1 MLFTVLP
8 LLLGCMLVLP
18 DGSSGQQLVCPVEVL
33 VNISSSDNNVLVFA
47 NFPPDSDSPDVSYD
61 PGALGAWYDI
71 ASGIINTIQPGS
83 VTEGIGSTKCH
94 VIYLLWSYWYISSYH
109 RCHCANYKGTK
120 SD

>member
-1 MLFTVLP
+1 MVLP
-8 LLLGCMLVLP
+8 ER
-18 DGSSGQQLVCPVEVL
+18 SSGQQLVCPIEAL
-33 VNISSSDNNVLVFA
+33 VNVSATDRDVLVFS

-83 VTEGIGSTKCH
+83 VTEGICSTKCH
-94 VIYLLWSYWYISSYH
+94 VIYLLWSCWYISYD